1 MPTPKTYNYTTNDVV
16 MVPGVKRVFFDF
28 RDESGLFVPSF
39 RENNVC
45 YRSFARNRF
54 TKLLERCNPN
64 SRDYRGSENHFSD
77 FQEFA
82 EWMVE
87 RKFYGLPEYSVDKD
101 LFYDGGVLRYS
112 KDTCCLIPT
121 TLNSSLIL
129 FARRRPRHSCRG

>member
-54 TKLLERCNPN
+54 TRI
-64 SRDYRGSENHFSD
+64 SRESPGIHAGDETSLTSGLTCEILNICSRKPSD
-77 FQEFA
+77 Q
-82 EWMVE
+82 M
-87 RKFYGLPEYSVDKD
+87 
-101 LFYDGGVLRYS
+101 
-112 KDTCCLIPT
+112 
-121 TLNSSLIL
+121 
-129 FARRRPRHSCRG
+129 